1 MTFDKPVYLARSS
14 TLLHA
19 NYSLVSMTYHI
30 VSRASYT
37 LYQTFVFLVKRLHFV
52 VKAALSRRTKT
63 WRNKDH

>member
-30 VSRASYT
+30 VSKASYT
-37 LYQTFVFLVKRLHFV
+37 LYQTFVFLANAKEHLVS
-52 VKAALSRRTKT
+52 AALF
-63 WRNKDH
+63 